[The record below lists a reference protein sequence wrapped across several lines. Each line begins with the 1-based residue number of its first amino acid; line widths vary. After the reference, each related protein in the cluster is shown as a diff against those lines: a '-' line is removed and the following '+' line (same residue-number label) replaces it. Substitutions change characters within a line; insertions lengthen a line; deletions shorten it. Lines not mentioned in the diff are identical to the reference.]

1 MSRQGNETLKPE
13 SWAWHLMGLINPILV
28 ILCNL
33 KGDWWVFGGIVF
45 VLGVGPFLDLALG
58 KARTP
63 KPPRASG
70 LPFEILL
77 YVHAALQFIALAAL
91 FYRAGIDG
99 NTWTSWIAALSTG
112 LTSGV
117 SGIIVA
123 HELGHKRPGSS
134 GWWISRLNLLSVLY
148 LHFTTEHNYT
158 HHKLVATSEDPA
170 TAFFDESLWAFILR
184 TIPGQY
190 LDAISIHER
199 KGKKALKNPVIQGS
213 IIQVTLLVMINI
225 FFGSE
230 VLGAFLLQAGFAIFL
245 LEYINYIRHYGLK
258 RELDERQ
265 TESHSWQA
273 EERWSRW
280 TLLELTR
287 HPAHHLKAS
296 EPFWKLQPFESAPQL
311 PTGYYGC
318 FWLGVIPPLWKK
330 IMHPRIVKD
339 F

>member
-1 MSRQGNETLKPE
+1 MRSQLKESPKPE
-13 SWAWHLMGLINPILV
+13 SWAWHLLGLLNPILV

-33 KGDWWVFGGIVF
+33 NGDWWVFAGLVF

-58 KARTP
+58 KAETP

-77 YVHAALQFIALAAL
+77 YVHAALQFIALATL

-99 NTWTSWIAALSTG
+99 NAWTSWIAALSTG
-112 LTSGV
+112 LTSGI

-123 HELGHKRPGSS
+123 HELGHKKPGSN
-134 GWWISRLNLLSVLY
+134 GWWVGRLNLLSVLY

-158 HHKLVATSEDPA
+158 HHKLVATAADPA
-170 TAFFDESLWAFILR
+170 TAFFGESLWAFILR

-190 LDAISIHER
+190 TDAIRVHKR
-199 KGKKALKNPVIQGS
+199 KGKGALKNPVIQGS
-213 IIQVTLLVMINI
+213 IIQGILLIMIYI
-225 FFGSE
+225 FFE
-230 VLGAFLLQAGFAIFL
+230 AVVLGAFVLQAGFAIFL
-245 LEYINYIRHYGLK
+245 LEYINYLRHYGLT
-258 RELDERQ
+258 RRSGERQ
-265 TESHSWQA
+265 TEAHSWEA
-273 EERWSRW
+273 EQRWSRW

-287 HPAHHLKAS
+287 HPAHHLMAS
-296 EPFWKLQPFESAPQL
+296 KPFWKLQPLENAPQL

-318 FWLGVIPPLWKK
+318 FWLAILPPLWRK
-330 IMHPRIVKD
+330 IIHPRIQRS